1 MPKFYLNDRGEP
13 TTTPVRAGGS
23 SGYLGDD
30 GEPLADPINASTP
43 RQLPAR
49 ADVRL
54 DDTPG
59 MFGSAGRRE
68 LMRTGKEAAIGLARS
83 PLDAVKGLF
92 GMVAHPIDTVTNT
105 ASAVMHPLDTIEA
118 LGDDPRAAGSMLG
131 QVLLGKYAA
140 PKVMPA
146 LRASAPAVARGVAGA
161 GRAAG
166 AVGRGMEAVGES
178 APARHMGSFGAM
190 EAALRMDPKGLALAA
205 APAALKYG
213 GKAVQ
218 AGGRLL
224 ERAPAAMESLMGGD
238 PLEAAAAGRASAWRR
253 SQGMR
258 QSEEVPYRYAE
269 DVADVAD
276 DVAPLAE
283 EPASMSS
290 LVDEAPIADPKLD
303 ELQQFFGDYQ
313 PPDVPPQAVGY
324 SRVPRHFSM
333 DALEDV
339 DVPPPVSRPTAFHDN
354 FLRQLEASVARGR

>member
-1 MPKFYLNDRGEP
+1 MPKGYLNDRGEP
-13 TTTPVRAGGS
+13 IAAPATPGGAGG
-23 SGYLGDD
+23 GYLGDD
-30 GEPLADPINASTP
+30 GEPRADPINQPTP

-59 MFGSAGRRE
+59 IFGSAGRRE

-105 ASAVMHPLDTIEA
+105 ANAVMHPLDTIEA

-146 LRASAPAVARGVAGA
+146 LRASAPSVARGVAGA

-224 ERAPAAMESLMGGD
+224 ERAPSAIDSLMGGES
-238 PLEAAAAGRASAWRR
+238 LETAAAGRAAGWRQSR
-253 SQGMR
+253 GMR

-269 DVADVAD
+269 DVVDVAD
-276 DVAPLAE
+276 EAAPFAE
-283 EPASMSS
+283 EPSMAS

-339 DVPPPVSRPTAFHDN
+339 APPPVSRPNTFHDN